1 MGNLSQA
8 FSIQRLIVWIWR
20 YLLPILLLGLAVHL
34 MLPQL
39 TAFERALE
47 VIKSMILWAMM
58 LAITAQI
65 ISYLG
70 SGYLLQAIVSVVGQ
84 RLTVVNGALITA
96 AASIFSLVAGGLL
109 GSVAATYRW
118 VRGSGVSAEG
128 AILAGWL
135 PILLNN
141 CALIVAALAGLMHLL
156 IVHELST
163 LQAISFGLIL
173 LLLSL
178 VIGGMLWGAQHR
190 AQLTTLIIWIATRW
204 AKLRH
209 QSYDPIKTEA
219 AVGKLFRAWYML
231 HTGGWRGP
239 ALGAVLNVVF
249 DMLTLYFLF
258 IAAGHAISPGI
269 LLVGYGLPQLFGKMT
284 FLPGG
289 IGVVEGTMA
298 AMYNGLGVPDAITV
312 VVVFTYRFISFWLPT
327 LLGFMF
333 FPYLQRVS
341 TSATH

>member
-1 MGNLSQA
+1 
-8 FSIQRLIVWIWR
+8 
-20 YLLPILLLGLAVHL
+20 
-34 MLPQL
+34 
-39 TAFERALE
+39 
-47 VIKSMILWAMM
+47 
-58 LAITAQI
+58 
-65 ISYLG
+65 
-70 SGYLLQAIVSVVGQ
+70 
-84 RLTVVNGALITA
+84 
-96 AASIFSLVAGGLL
+96 
-109 GSVAATYRW
+109 
-118 VRGSGVSAEG
+118 
-128 AILAGWL
+128 
-135 PILLNN
+135 
-141 CALIVAALAGLMHLL
+141 MHLL